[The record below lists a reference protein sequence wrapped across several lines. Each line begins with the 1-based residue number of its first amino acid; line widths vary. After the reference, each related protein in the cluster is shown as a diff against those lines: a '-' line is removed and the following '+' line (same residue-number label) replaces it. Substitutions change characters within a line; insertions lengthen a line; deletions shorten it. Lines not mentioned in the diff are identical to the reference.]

1 MKNRKSLL
9 IVLALFAFVFAS
21 CNQNADQKPVLG
33 KYTIASTETTEA
45 GIVKSVINYESI
57 DTAGKPI
64 TLSGY
69 FEYPE
74 NTAIKQLILSV
85 HGTIQFNSQA
95 PSATKSAGSLA
106 ATKENARVYIAPD
119 YLGYGLTGDKVHPYM
134 NQELTAINSLDCE
147 FAVLQYFIDKNIA
160 LTEDHYT
167 IVIGYSQGGSS
178 ALATHK
184 YIENNISEEKQT
196 LINLKKSYCGGTPA
210 DLVKTM
216 DVYFAAEK
224 TNTIL
229 VFLVIQGM
237 LESYPDVLGNYT
249 LQDFYT
255 DKVDANKVAAGINA
269 KTQVGLYSAMAVFPS
284 DTSANNIHSEP
295 MHNKDS
301 EFYKAFISCLQKN
314 DLTDWE
320 PKHPIN
326 FYHSTTDDTVP
337 FENYEVLM
345 SAEKMGRYPELVK
358 GQTGTGNHGT
368 YGGTFS
374 VLAAAEI
381 NAME

>member
-229 VFLVIQGM
+229 
-237 LESYPDVLGNYT
+237 
-249 LQDFYT
+249 
-255 DKVDANKVAAGINA
+255 
-269 KTQVGLYSAMAVFPS
+269 
-284 DTSANNIHSEP
+284 
-295 MHNKDS
+295 
-301 EFYKAFISCLQKN
+301 
-314 DLTDWE
+314 
-320 PKHPIN
+320 PI
-326 FYHSTTDDTVP
+326 
-337 FENYEVLM
+337 
-345 SAEKMGRYPELVK
+345 K
-358 GQTGTGNHGT
+358 
-368 YGGTFS
+368 
-374 VLAAAEI
+374 EI
-381 NAME
+381 NIYLEEK